1 MSPSIYQIPIGI
13 RGEPELYAITGY
25 FDQSQRASAYVVV
38 LNKSMQLGA
47 SSSSRLQLAGTKRTT
62 RTRENGR
69 ERKRERERERE
80 RGRARNSRTRK
91 SRLPSLGSLI
101 VVHVTS
107 RTGFT
112 YSMRSR
118 YRSLLPMHYATCTT
132 EVSGNKQTLRQR
144 QFFS

>member
-69 ERKRERERERE
+69 QRERERERE
-80 RGRARNSRTRK
+80 GERGTREPGNLDCLLSALSSWFTWRHGRASHIPCAVGIGPFYLCIMLHVRRKFQEINKHCAKDNFSRN
-91 SRLPSLGSLI
+91 PI
-101 VVHVTS
+101 
-107 RTGFT
+107 
-112 YSMRSR
+112 
-118 YRSLLPMHYATCTT
+118 
-132 EVSGNKQTLRQR
+132 
-144 QFFS
+144 